1 MATIPSPPL
10 SPLQN
15 ELLKAFSM
23 QTVDETDLREIRL
36 MLSRYFARK
45 ASAMAGRV
53 VENWTPE
60 QQEELANQ
68 HQRTPYRP
76 HHPTQPPNRPINEVS
91 D

>member
-1 MATIPSPPL
+1 MTNHPSPPL

-45 ASAMAGRV
+45 ASTMTGQVA
-53 VENWTPE
+53 ESWTPE
-60 QQEELANQ
+60 QREELATG
-68 HQRTPYRP
+68 HHRTPYRP
-76 HHPTQPPNRPINEVS
+76 RYTTSNRS
-91 D
+91 S

>member
-1 MATIPSPPL
+1 MSHHPSPPL

-45 ASAMAGRV
+45 ASTMAGQV
-53 VENWTPE
+53 AESWTQE
-60 QQEELANQ
+60 QRDELANQ

-76 HHPTQPPNRPINEVS
+76 QHPTQPPT
-91 D
+91 DK

>member
-1 MATIPSPPL
+1 MTNHPLPPL

-45 ASAMAGRV
+45 ASTMAAQV
-53 VENWTPE
+53 ADTWTPE
-60 QQEELANQ
+60 QRDELNNQ

-76 HHPTQPPNRPINEVS
+76 QHPAQLPTDQ
-91 D
+91 